1 MIDVTIINTLVNKY
15 KTRDPFEIAD
25 YLNIMVFYEPLG
37 NINGY
42 YNTVSRQKQIH
53 INSKIHRFKK
63 KFTCAHELGHAIMH
77 SHENTPF
84 LKGSTFLSV
93 NKLELE
99 ANTFAVH
106 LLISDADLKEY
117 NYMSTCQLASMY
129 GIEEELIQLR
139 IKSSYN

>member
-1 MIDVTIINTLVNKY
+1 MDKNIINALVDKF

-37 NINGY
+37 SINGY
-42 YNTVSRQKQIH
+42 YNTVVRQKQIH
-53 INSKIHRFKK
+53 INSKLHRYKQ

-77 SHENTPF
+77 PNENTPF

-99 ANTFAVH
+99 ANTFAVY
-106 LLISDADLKEY
+106 LLISDEDLKEY
-117 NYMSTCQLASMY
+117 NYMSSYQLASMY
-129 GIEEELIQLR
+129 GLEEELIQLR
-139 IKSSYN
+139 IKEFT